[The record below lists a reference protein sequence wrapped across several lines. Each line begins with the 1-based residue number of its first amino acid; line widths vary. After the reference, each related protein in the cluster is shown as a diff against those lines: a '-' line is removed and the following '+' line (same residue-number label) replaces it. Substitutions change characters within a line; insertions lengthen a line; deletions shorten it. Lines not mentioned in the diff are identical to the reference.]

1 MDSADAGLGIA
12 CSGSRGS
19 PACTWRE
26 QRGAVVHDFHAL
38 AVALRIR
45 GAGARA
51 ARLGPVC
58 ERAAPSAQPER
69 AHARRPRQLQQYP
82 ARHGLASVEHG
93 LGARARP
100 VQLHHEGLHLVEQHR
115 ADRREPKR
123 RPTRGSNPRHGRPSG
138 WERGKFELRPRTRR
152 PAGPEDRSGL
162 ARGAAGS
169 YTAGRGRGLRRRPRL
184 PEEAPSKAP
193 VGAGP
198 ERESRDPWEPIV
210 WRRNGLRESHA
221 SRKRSHQ

>member
-1 MDSADAGLGIA
+1 MSPESRSKTLDLVDAGLGIA

-38 AVALRIR
+38 AVALRVR

-58 ERAAPSAQPER
+58 ARTAPSAQTER
-69 AHARRPRQLQQYP
+69 AHARRPRQFQQYP

-115 ADRREPKR
+115 ADQRELKR

-138 WERGKFELRPRTRR
+138 WERGRVELCPRTRR
-152 PAGPEDRSGL
+152 PAGPKDRSGP
-162 ARGAAGS
+162 ARGC
-169 YTAGRGRGLRRRPRL
+169 GLL
-184 PEEAPSKAP
+184 YG
-193 VGAGP
+193 GAGGGACG
-198 ERESRDPWEPIV
+198 EGR
-210 WRRNGLRESHA
+210 A
-221 SRKRSHQ
+221 YRKRLRQKRRWGRSQRGKAATPGSQ